1 MLNSFCGVGT
11 EKRDYSYSELFKRK
25 SYVNGKILLSWVH
38 SISMQKPE
46 PPRGVPRKRS
56 SENMQ
61 QV

>member
-1 MLNSFCGVGT
+1 MLNRFCAVGT
-11 EKRDYSYSELFKRK
+11 EKRDYSYSDLFKRK

-46 PPRGVPRKRS
+46 PLRGVPKRS